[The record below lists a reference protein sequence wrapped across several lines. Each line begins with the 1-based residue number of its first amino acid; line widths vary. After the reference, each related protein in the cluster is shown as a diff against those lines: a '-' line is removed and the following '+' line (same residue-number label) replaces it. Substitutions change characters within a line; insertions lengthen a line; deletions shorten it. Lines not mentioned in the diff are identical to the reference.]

1 VKIYCFSGLGADER
15 VFDFLE
21 IDSNYELVPVK
32 WIDPLLNESI
42 EDYSLRISKNIMD
55 ENPFGILGVSFG
67 GLVAQEVSK
76 VLNSKF
82 TFVISSISK
91 PSEIPFLLRFIPN
104 IFFKILPKKFFCL
117 PHFMANFFFSANN
130 KKLLSQIL
138 RDANPNFTK
147 WALIAFK
154 KWKSQNILLNVF
166 FISGSK
172 DRLIKPVKGA
182 VNIPNGGHFMIVDS
196 AGEVSSRINDLL
208 NQINQEVETNL

>member
-1 VKIYCFSGLGADER
+1 
-15 VFDFLE
+15 
-21 IDSNYELVPVK
+21 
-32 WIDPLLNESI
+32 
-42 EDYSLRISKNIMD
+42 M
-55 ENPFGILGVSFG
+55 
-67 GLVAQEVSK
+67 
-76 VLNSKF
+76 
-82 TFVISSISK
+82 
-91 PSEIPFLLRFIPN
+91 
-104 IFFKILPKKFFCL
+104 
-117 PHFMANFFFSANN
+117 
-130 KKLLSQIL
+130 SQIL

-154 KWKSQNILLNVF
+154 NWKSQNVLLNVF